1 MVVMPDTDL
10 DSALAFAEKIRAE
23 FARIKFERAGCQ
35 TMSVGVAQIRS
46 GEDADALCIRVDD
59 ALYAAKRSG
68 KNQVKA
74 G

>member
-1 MVVMPDTDL
+1 
-10 DSALAFAEKIRAE
+10 
-23 FARIKFERAGCQ
+23 
-35 TMSVGVAQIRS
+35 MSVGVAQIRS